1 MAEARRAAGFA
12 DDGDVVEAQVAS
24 ARRGVPS
31 RRGTTVRHILAPVTL
46 LAVVGLAAAATV
58 LPGTEAGMEHT
69 DPSMAASSPFGV
81 SRNFARPSLSPA
93 ATGSS
98 GLPTVSTSP
107 SASPSAASP
116 SAASPSAASTSASAS
131 PSAVPSVA
139 ATSAAAAPAATAA
152 ATPPPAPVDYTALSA
167 SAGTRYTSDPVNV
180 RVGPGVGYEART
192 TLAEAKAVEITEWAV
207 DGWRQVVVSDKSGWI
222 KESFLTAD
230 KPVVAVAKTAASSAS
245 ASGGS
250 SSGFSTEACAAA
262 SGIESGLTSRTRAV
276 LRAVCAEFPSVTSYG
291 GYRAGGGSYHN
302 SGQAID
308 VMVSGEA
315 GWEIARWARA
325 NASSLG
331 IIEVLY
337 SQQIWTAQRSGDG
350 WRSFSDRGSVS
361 ANHYDHVHISV
372 G

>member
-116 SAASPSAASTSASAS
+116 SAASTSASAS

-152 ATPPPAPVDYTALSA
+152 ATPTPAPVDYTALSA

-230 KPVVAVAKTAASSAS
+230 KPVVAVAKTAASSE
-245 ASGGS
+245 SGGS

-276 LRAVCAEFPSVTSYG
+276 LRAVCAEFASVTSYG
-291 GYRAGGGSYHN
+291 GYRAGGGSYHS

-325 NASSLG
+325 NASALG

-350 WRSFSDRGSVS
+350 WRGMEDRGSVS
-361 ANHYDHVHISV
+361 ANHSDHVHISV

>member
-1 MAEARRAAGFA
+1 MAGARRATVSGN
-12 DDGDVVEAQVAS
+12 DGDVAEVGGS
-24 ARRGVPS
+24 SPARRASESATRRNVP
-31 RRGTTVRHILAPVTL
+31 RGATVRRILAPLTFL
-46 LAVVGLAAAATV
+46 SVVGLAAAAMA
-58 LPGTEAGMEHT
+58 LPGTEAGLELT
-69 DPSMAASSPFGV
+69 DPSLAASSPFGV
-81 SRNFARPSLSPA
+81 SRNYARPSLTASESP
-93 ATGSS
+93 
-98 GLPTVSTSP
+98 SP
-107 SASPSAASP
+107 SAS
-116 SAASPSAASTSASAS
+116 SASAS
-131 PSAVPSVA
+131 PSVAVSQTPSATPSAIPSPTAAAVA
-139 ATSAAAAPAATAA
+139 ATTEAPAPVE
-152 ATPPPAPVDYTALSA
+152 TPSPEPVDYTVLRDA
-167 SAGTRYTSDPVNV
+167 AGTRYTTAGVNL
-180 RVGPGVGYEART
+180 RVGPGKDYDART
-192 TLAEAKAVEITEWAV
+192 TLSEGKAVEITEWAV
-207 DGWRQVVVSDKSGWI
+207 DGWRQVVWSEKSGWI
-222 KESFLTAD
+222 KESFLTET
-230 KPVVAVAKTAASSAS
+230 KPVVAAAPSKAAA

-291 GYRAGGGSYHN
+291 GYRAGGGSYHS

-350 WRSFSDRGSVS
+350 WRGVEDRGSVS